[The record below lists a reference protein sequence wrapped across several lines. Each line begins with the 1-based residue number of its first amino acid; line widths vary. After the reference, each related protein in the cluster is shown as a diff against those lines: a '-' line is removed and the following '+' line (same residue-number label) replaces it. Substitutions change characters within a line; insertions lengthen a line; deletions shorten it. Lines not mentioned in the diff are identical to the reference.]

1 MQQILNPKRPHNI
14 TFYHF
19 YKKKKKKEIGKIVS
33 TEAQTTEV
41 KESNKIW
48 TNILPCPERPNSI
61 DRQQNNPINDIYNVG
76 RGDLDPL
83 GRAGGGMLFRPPRIG
98 IDNNIPNLARPPGAR
113 FDPFGPPDADPL
125 RAGRRPNSND
135 HFRPPD
141 YYDDMFM

>member
-1 MQQILNPKRPHNI
+1 MPPAPFRIEQQPNR
-14 TFYHF
+14 FY
-19 YKKKKKKEIGKIVS
+19 
-33 TEAQTTEV
+33 
-41 KESNKIW
+41 
-48 TNILPCPERPNSI
+48 PPN
-61 DRQQNNPINDIYNVG
+61 DVG

-83 GRAGGGMLFRPPRIG
+83 GRGGGGMLYNPP
-98 IDNNIPNLARPPGAR
+98 DLNNIMPRFPNLARPPGAR